1 MRSTKPSCCASPR
14 GSLVCMA
21 VEIAA
26 KTVEELWQLPDDG
39 LRHELVRGELRVMTP
54 AGAEHGRVTATVGI
68 LLGAHVRET
77 ASGVTFG
84 AETGFVLARDPDT
97 VRAPDAAF
105 VTKDHADAI
114 GRTVKYWPQ
123 APDFAVEVVSPDD
136 SFREVEEKTLNWL
149 RAGSLAVLVLD
160 PSRHSAT
167 VYRGTG
173 EARAY
178 SRDDT
183 IDLSDAV
190 PGWKVAVAEL
200 FA

>member
-1 MRSTKPSCCASPR
+1 
-14 GSLVCMA
+14 MA
-21 VEIAA
+21 VATAA
-26 KTVEELWQLPDDG
+26 KTVEELWKLPDDG
-39 LRHELVRGELRVMTP
+39 LRRELVGGELRVMTP

-136 SFREVEEKTLNWL
+136 SFREVEERRSTGFGQAASPSSFSIL
-149 RAGSLAVLVLD
+149 RGAPRPSIAARVKHGRTAGPTHSIWET
-160 PSRHSAT
+160 PSHAGKWR
-167 VYRGTG
+167 
-173 EARAY
+173 
-178 SRDDT
+178 
-183 IDLSDAV
+183 
-190 PGWKVAVAEL
+190 
-200 FA
+200 